1 MVGRKPKKRRRPS
14 PSQGKS
20 ERTINLNF
28 RVLNEEKHIIDR
40 MTANLVAKNPH
51 LNRSDIIK
59 ELMGMTRSGFIS
71 EELKNQFF
79 EECERARKEER
90 ERDEARRKV
99 KLPTADNDKSGY
111 IHSPDRPA
119 TAYNLPSGAPLTLVK
134 KFDEEDIL
142 EPFTQSG
149 D

>member
-1 MVGRKPKKRRRPS
+1 MVVRRTKKRRRPS

-20 ERTINLNF
+20 ERLNLNF
-28 RVLNEEKHIIDR
+28 RVLKEEKHIIDW

-71 EELKNQFF
+71 QELTNQFF

-90 ERDEARRKV
+90 EREEA
-99 KLPTADNDKSGY
+99 P
-111 IHSPDRPA
+111 P
-119 TAYNLPSGAPLTLVK
+119 
-134 KFDEEDIL
+134 
-142 EPFTQSG
+142 
-149 D
+149 

>member
-1 MVGRKPKKRRRPS
+1 MVVRRTKTRRRPS

-20 ERTINLNF
+20 EKTRGVNF
-28 RVLNEEKHIIDR
+28 RVLKEEKRIIDR
-40 MTANLVAKNPH
+40 LTADLVAKAPH
-51 LNRSDIIK
+51 LNRTDVIR
-59 ELMGMTRSGFIS
+59 ELMGMTRTGFIS
-71 EELKNQFF
+71 QELRDFLF

-90 ERDEARRKV
+90 EREEARRKV
-99 KLPTADNDKSGY
+99 KLPASDNDKSGY

-119 TAYNLPSGAPLTLVK
+119 AAYKLPSDAPLRLV

-142 EPFTQSG
+142 EPFSKSG